1 MFLLITDDEGKA
13 HVEILGGCVVKNL
26 HTLPEFLL
34 SECHQRLLMT
44 MGGVTLRDMT
54 REEFGENIVGPVL
67 RWAKQVR
74 IIDRHIST
82 AYFEHN
88 PDTVD
93 QDSQWSRNLKTL
105 KCLYELWED
114 NGQVKRDRFVIIT
127 QPLHADRWGK
137 PWHHGP
143 CPDVRK
149 QAELI
154 GS

>member
-74 IIDRHIST
+74 IIARTSAQPILSTILTRWIKIRSGAGIS
-82 AYFEHN
+82 
-88 PDTVD
+88 
-93 QDSQWSRNLKTL
+93 R
-105 KCLYELWED
+105 
-114 NGQVKRDRFVIIT
+114 R
-127 QPLHADRWGK
+127 
-137 PWHHGP
+137 
-143 CPDVRK
+143 
-149 QAELI
+149 
-154 GS
+154 